1 MDYQKLFKVEP
12 GTKVDLDK
20 IDPRFTANHSNKVS
34 AETEMAKYTRSL
46 CDLQYLLYAENK
58 KSLLICL
65 QALDAG
71 GKDGTINHVFTAFNP
86 QGTRV
91 YGFKIPTKEE
101 AEHDFLW
108 RVHKRVPGKGEVSI
122 FNRSHYEDVLVVRVH
137 NLAPKDVWSKRYE
150 AIIDF
155 EKDLADNGNKIL
167 KFYLHI
173 SPDEQL
179 RRFEQRLN
187 DPTRH
192 WKISEYDYS
201 ERELWKEYMKAYEDA
216 LSKTSTKYA
225 PWYIIPADRKW
236 FRNLAI
242 SKIVAE
248 TMEGLNSKTPK
259 PTVDIEEIR
268 TKYHNAATEEKGD
281 PHNKKAQKK
290 DKGKKKKRA
299 AQQEEQKLKD
309 EKKKKK
315 KEKKKEKKEEKKAA
329 KENRGQNQDKG

>member
-1 MDYQKLFKVEP
+1 MDYEKLFKIEP

-20 IDPRFTANHSNKVS
+20 IDPKFTANQGNKVS
-34 AETEMAKYTRSL
+34 AETEMAKYTSRL
-46 CDLQYLLYAENK
+46 HVLQYLLYAENK

-65 QALDAG
+65 QALDAA
-71 GKDGTINHVFTAFNP
+71 GKDGTINRVFAALNP

-91 YGFKIPTKEE
+91 CGFKTPTKEE

-108 RVHKRVPGKGEVSI
+108 RVHKRVPAKGEVVI
-122 FNRSHYEDVLVVRVH
+122 FNRSHYEDVLVTRVH
-137 NLAPKDVWSKRYE
+137 NLVPKDIWSKRYE

-155 EKDLADNGNKIL
+155 EKDLVDNGTKIL

-173 SPDEQL
+173 SPEEQL
-179 RRFEQRLN
+179 RRFEQRLDN
-187 DPTRH
+187 PTRH
-192 WKISEYDYS
+192 WKISESDYS

-216 LSKTSTKYA
+216 LSKTSTKHA

-248 TMEGLNSKTPK
+248 AMEALNLKTPK

-268 TKYHNAATEEKGD
+268 TKYHSAAMEEKAD
-281 PHNKKAQKK
+281 PHNRKKQKK
-290 DKGKKKKRA
+290 DKGKKKKRG
-299 AQQEEQKLKD
+299 AQREKQTLKD
-309 EKKKKK
+309 KKEKKKKK
-315 KEKKKEKKEEKKAA
+315 KEEKRAA
-329 KENRGQNQDKG
+329 KENTGQNQDKG